1 MHLFPADGYFR
12 SRYMRLMTSI
22 PDRTIMSIQSFMA
35 GILPPPIKDLKLP
48 IVWQPFS
55 STIDLQS
62 KVSGER
68 DPF

>member
-1 MHLFPADGYFR
+1 
-12 SRYMRLMTSI
+12 MRLMTSI

-68 DPF
+68 DLF